1 MCFERK
7 NDECDRRGGNGN
19 KVAKNDKSANDA
31 QDDNKEVKGANDVQ
45 DDENE
50 DKNNNQY
57 YVITYKSCSVT
68 KLPFSNQLFILE
80 HGHKT

>member
-1 MCFERK
+1 MLWK
-7 NDECDRRGGNGN
+7 NDECDRRGENGN
-19 KVAKNDKSANDA
+19 KVAKNVKEVESANDV

-57 YVITYKSCSVT
+57 VITYKSCSLT
-68 KLPFSNQLFILE
+68 KLPFINRLFILE